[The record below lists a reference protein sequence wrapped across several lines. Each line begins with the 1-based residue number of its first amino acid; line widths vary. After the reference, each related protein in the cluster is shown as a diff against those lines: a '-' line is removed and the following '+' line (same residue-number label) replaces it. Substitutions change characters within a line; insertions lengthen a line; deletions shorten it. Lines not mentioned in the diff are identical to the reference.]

1 MWKNVKKEHI
11 IKSIQ
16 NFEQFVYDYP
26 KAKNTFLIFNGKKY
40 PAKHIRGMA
49 YELGNKEK
57 IKKSEYSG
65 GLETVKFFQK
75 LGFET
80 EYKNESFSKIQLP
93 ESSKVVNTQNNN
105 LSENKIII
113 KRLNVVSQKNAL
125 QKVLQKKFGIIETE
139 KKFDWLRSPE
149 EGSKDYIYVINSLI
163 YL

>member
-113 KRLNVVSQKNAL
+113 KKIKCCQ
-125 QKVLQKKFGIIETE
+125 
-139 KKFDWLRSPE
+139 
-149 EGSKDYIYVINSLI
+149 SKECAAKSTSKEIWDN
-163 YL
+163 